1 MTATGVQRPEEK
13 GAAVSTT
20 VPAGAEPAAA
30 PRKLPGARRRAGK
43 KRPRTR
49 VAVGGGFLLLL
60 ILASLVAPLPYSPTV
75 PDPTAVQQGPGAHHW
90 FGTDQIGLDIFTRTL
105 AAAHVDLLLAL
116 AGALAAM
123 IVGSALGI
131 LASRRGRL
139 SSVFMRLVDL
149 FQAFPLLVVI
159 LTIVSLTGGGTLVL
173 ILTIAIVSV
182 PGFIRLVR
190 AEALSVRESRYIEY
204 AEIIGASRSRV
215 ILRHILPNVSG
226 IVIAQLSLAAAAA
239 VSVLAAMS
247 YLGQGVEPPTASW
260 GSMIQSG
267 SAGIGTGQWWPV
279 VFPAAALAL
288 SIVALNLVA
297 DGVDA
302 VLSKGVTNER

>member
-1 MTATGVQRPEEK
+1 MTAPSLDVETGAPAVQ
-13 GAAVSTT
+13 S
-20 VPAGAEPAAA
+20 AEPS
-30 PRKLPGARRRAGK
+30 PGRPPGLRRRRK
-43 KRPRTR
+43 SRPGLR
-49 VAVGGGFLLLL
+49 VALGGGFLVLLV
-60 ILASLVAPLPYSPTV
+60 LASLVAPLPYKPTV
-75 PDPTAVQQGPGAHHW
+75 PDGSAVLKAPSGSHW
-90 FGTDQIGLDIFTRTL
+90 FGTDQIGLDIFSRTL

-123 IVGSALGI
+123 VVGSGLGI
-131 LASRRGRL
+131 MASRRGRL
-139 SSVFMRLVDL
+139 SGLFMRLVDL

-173 ILTIAIVSV
+173 IVTIAIVSV

-190 AEALSVRESRYIEY
+190 AESLSVRESRYVEY
-204 AEIIGASRSRV
+204 AEIIGASRLRV
-215 ILRHILPNVSG
+215 IMRHILPNVSG
-226 IVIAQLSLAAAAA
+226 VVIAQLSLAAASA

-247 YLGQGVEPPTASW
+247 YLGQGVAPPTASW

-279 VFPAAALAL
+279 VFPALALAL

-297 DGVDA
+297 DGIDT
-302 VLSKGVTNER
+302 VLSRGVSGER

>member
-1 MTATGVQRPEEK
+1 MSTRAEPDQK
-13 GAAVSTT
+13 GADVSTT
-20 VPAGAEPAAA
+20 VPANVEPAVS
-30 PRKLPGARRRAGK
+30 PRKLPRVRRRAGK

-49 VAVGGGFLLLL
+49 VAVGGSFLLLL

-75 PDPTAVQQGPGAHHW
+75 PDPTAVQQAPGGRHW
-90 FGTDQIGLDIFTRTL
+90 FGTDQIGLDIFSRTL
-105 AAAHVDLLLAL
+105 SAAHVDLLLAL

-131 LASRRGRL
+131 LASRRGVL
-139 SSVFMRLVDL
+139 SEGFMRVVDL

-204 AEIIGASRSRV
+204 AEIIGASRWRV
-215 ILRHILPNVSG
+215 IMRHILPNVSG
-226 IVIAQLSLAAAAA
+226 VVIAQLSLAAAAA

-260 GSMIQSG
+260 GSMIESG

-297 DGVDA
+297 DGIDA
-302 VLSKGVTNER
+302 VLSRGVTNDR

>member
-1 MTATGVQRPEEK
+1 MTAADVEHDTK
-13 GAAVSTT
+13 GADVSTT
-20 VPAGAEPAAA
+20 VPSGIEPAAA
-30 PRKLPGARRRAGK
+30 PGRSPRTGRRDRK

-75 PDPTAVQQGPGAHHW
+75 PDPTAVQMGPSGRHW

-116 AGALAAM
+116 SGALAAM

-131 LASRRGRL
+131 LASRRGKL
-139 SSVFMRLVDL
+139 SGAFMRVVDL

-204 AEIIGASRSRV
+204 AEIIGASRWRV
-215 ILRHILPNVSG
+215 IMRHILPNVSG

-267 SAGIGTGQWWPV
+267 SSGIGTGQWWPV

-297 DGVDA
+297 DGIDA